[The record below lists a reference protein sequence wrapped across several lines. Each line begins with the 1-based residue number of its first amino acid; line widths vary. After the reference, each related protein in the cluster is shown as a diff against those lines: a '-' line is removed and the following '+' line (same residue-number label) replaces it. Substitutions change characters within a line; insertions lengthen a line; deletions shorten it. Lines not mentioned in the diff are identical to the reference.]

1 VTLAGGWEG
10 FEVPVTE
17 VSRLHHFLAAV
28 FKLGFVYPVRYC
40 SGGQFQSRITG
51 PGEDRTCN
59 AQGYSIRIAEL
70 SGPKLEAVEP
80 G

>member
-17 VSRLHHFLAAV
+17 VSRLRHFIAAV
-28 FKLGFVYPVRYC
+28 FKLGFVQRVSYC

-51 PGEDRTCN
+51 PGEDLISN

-70 SGPKLEAVEP
+70 LGPRLAAVELR
-80 G
+80 